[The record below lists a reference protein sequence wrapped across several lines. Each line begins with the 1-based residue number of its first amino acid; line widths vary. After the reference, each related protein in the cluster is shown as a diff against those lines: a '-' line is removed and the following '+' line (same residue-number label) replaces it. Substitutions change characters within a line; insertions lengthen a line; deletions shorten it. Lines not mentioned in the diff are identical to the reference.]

1 MATNYYLPE
10 DHAPLPPKHA
20 EVITTACDYC
30 IVACGYKVYRWPVG
44 SPNGGMKAAENAFGI
59 DFPSF
64 PLQAWVAPTQHNV
77 VMHNDIAHNVVIVPD
92 KDTKYVNTN
101 GDSSMRGGLLASK
114 VYNPKTPTR
123 DRLNSPMI
131 RIGGTLQP
139 VPWDFALDIAA
150 EVGNY
155 VREKHGDAAY
165 GVKTFSYQYIENTY
179 AITKYAMRH
188 INTPNFTFHDTP
200 SDVTSTPGF
209 RDAGFDNFGPSYDDW
224 GAADT
229 LMVCGTD
236 PYETKTVLFT
246 QHMMPAIR
254 RGMKTVILNPRETAG
269 IAFMKKHGGIH
280 LDVLPGTD
288 NLVLGAIIRVILE
301 NGWED
306 QAWIE
311 EWVNNGWE
319 SSSGFGQ
326 GTRNTPWQW
335 RTTWGKFQVKDFADY
350 KKWNLAQKEFAPAV
364 AAEMAQIDVDKI
376 YQAAAALAKPK
387 ADGSRVKASFAIEK
401 GFYWS
406 NNTANTNAIS
416 AIATICG
423 AGGRP
428 GQVVG
433 RLGGHQRGGQK
444 GGSYPRNK
452 SPEKLPGRRRR
463 ALDTDRWTYSGHTRF
478 AHVIGTTW
486 IQAMCGSQGLQKK
499 FWELVTANP
508 HQVRSYDKQEIIDT
522 LKARADSGGMV
533 VINQDIYLR
542 EPIGGHFADI
552 VFPAATWGEEDFMRA
567 NGERRL
573 RLYQKFYDAPG
584 NAKPDWWIIAQLATR
599 MGFDG
604 FDWKNSNEVA
614 EEASRF
620 SRGSRKD
627 FHMIKVAAHAEGK
640 TLHQKLAE
648 FGTDGIQGPVFY
660 NYDTKELVGTKR
672 LHDTTLSAAELE
684 KKGLTNGPQG
694 ANTLKKQ
701 LTHFNSQTGKV
712 NIQKH
717 PWSLFSDL
725 HAWMTPKDD
734 ELWFSNGRINEIWQ
748 SGFDDIERRPYTT
761 QRWPENWV
769 EIHPEDAKKRGIESG
784 DQVMMYS
791 DRVPAF
797 KDTLIGVDGNNFQFS
812 ELLKRGHIELSKA
825 AVTAVAIVTPAVK
838 QGVLYANMLDMRQP
852 SNSLT
857 ARVVDNISGNYN
869 YKMGVARIRKLG
881 ESKYKSELRSFSF
894 VPRNIGVTG

>member
-1 MATNYYLPE
+1 MATNYYIPD
-10 DHAPLPPKHA
+10 DHAPLPPTHA

-44 SPNGGMKAAENAFGI
+44 SGNGGMAAADNAFGI

-77 VMHNDIAHNVVIVPD
+77 VIHQGMPHNVVIVPD
-92 KDTKYVNTN
+92 KDTKVVNTF
-101 GDSSMRGGLLASK
+101 GDSSMRGGLLATK
-114 VYNPKTPTR
+114 VYNPQTPTR
-123 DRLNSPMI
+123 DRLTSPML
-131 RIGGTLQP
+131 RIAGTLQP

-224 GAADT
+224 GSADT

-306 QAWIE
+306 QDWIE
-311 EWVNNGWE
+311 EWVNNSWE

-350 KKWNLAQKEFAPAV
+350 KKWNLAQKEFEPSV
-364 AAEMAQIDVDKI
+364 AAEMSQVDVAKI
-376 YQAAAALAKPK
+376 YQAAEALAKPK

-499 FWELVTANP
+499 FWELVTSNP

-522 LKARADSGGMV
+522 LKKRADSGGMV

-627 FHMIKVAAHAEGK
+627 FHMIKVAAHKEGK
-640 TLHQKLAE
+640 TLHQKMRE

-660 NYDTKELVGTKR
+660 NYDTQELVGTKR
-672 LHDTTLSAAELE
+672 LHDTTMSDAELD
-684 KKGLTNGPQG
+684 KKGLTDGPKG

-725 HAWMTPKDD
+725 HAWLTPKDD
-734 ELWFSNGRINEIWQ
+734 ELWFNNGRINEIWQ

-769 EIHPEDAKKRGIESG
+769 EIHPDDAKKRGIESG
-784 DQVMMYS
+784 DQVMMFS

-797 KDTLIGVDGNNFQFS
+797 KDTLIGVDGKNFQFS
-812 ELLKRGHIELSKA
+812 ELLERGHIELSKA

-838 QGVLYANMLDMRQP
+838 KGVLYANMLDMRQP

-881 ESKYKSELRSFSF
+881 ESKYKSEFRSFSF
-894 VPRNIGVTG
+894 APRNIGPTA